1 MTVEESVIGVVDTI
15 EVGQPTGELRFVD
28 CRNQTIGW

>member
-15 EVGQPTGELRFVD
+15 ETEHAIGALR
-28 CRNQTIGW
+28 CINQTIGGRS